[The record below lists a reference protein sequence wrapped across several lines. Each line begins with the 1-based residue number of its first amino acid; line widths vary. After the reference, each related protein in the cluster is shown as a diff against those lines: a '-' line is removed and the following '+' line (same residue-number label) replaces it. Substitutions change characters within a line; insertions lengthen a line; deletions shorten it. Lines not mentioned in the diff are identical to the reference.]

1 MNSDKGADPVEVISR
16 ENAEHYV
23 WGDCCDGWHLV
34 RDSDLSVIEEC
45 MPAGTSE
52 VSHCHRRSRQFFFI
66 LSGRAVMETDGV
78 QIPLCACQGLQ
89 VPPGVYHRFCNESD
103 HPVRFL
109 IVSQPPSHGD
119 RVLEVKEVLSL
130 FAHSKKED
138 RHGNS

>member
-1 MNSDKGADPVEVISR
+1 LTRSWHCDMSDEQEGVPLLVISR

-23 WGDCCDGWHLV
+23 WGDSCDGWHLV

-78 QIPLCACQGLQ
+78 HIPLCAGQGLQ
-89 VPPGVYHRFCNESD
+89 APPGAYHRFCNESD
-103 HPVRFL
+103 EPVRFL
-109 IVSQPPSHGD
+109 VVSHPPSHGD
-119 RVLEVKEVLSL
+119 RVMDVKKS
-130 FAHSKKED
+130 
-138 RHGNS
+138 